1 MPNERVLHPVR
12 SAQRNTQIMSG
23 SFSAGST
30 PALPTNKEDLRL
42 VSAISDEGEGNYIV
56 TLRTPASRVRLLGE
70 PVLEGGA
77 AGSYVEVV
85 EVVTGDT
92 PTIEFQVRDS
102 SDAASDESD
111 VTVHFAVH
119 LDRGSRGGL
128 D

>member
-1 MPNERVLHPVR
+1 MSERVLHPVR
-12 SAQRNTQIMSG
+12 SAQRNTQIMSA
-23 SFSAGST
+23 SFVAGST

-42 VSAISDEGEGNYIV
+42 VSAISDEGVGNYIV
-56 TLRTPASRVRLLGE
+56 TLRTAASRVRMAGP
-70 PVLEGGA
+70 PVLVGGA
-77 AGSYVEVV
+77 AGAYVEVV
-85 EVVTGDT
+85 DVVSGTT

-102 SDAASDESD
+102 SDAAADPSD